1 MPLDP
6 ILVPLVEALR
16 SDLPKVPIEVQRAT
30 AEANSAAQ
38 IGVAIEPRPP
48 DVKVTTLWTP
58 GPGDAPPVKVK
69 VYRTQAAG
77 AKPRAGLIYVHG
89 GGWTL
94 GSADSAENDAHCG
107 HLAKGA
113 DIVVVSVDYRLAP
126 ENRFPAGLEDCYAVL
141 KWVSANADLLGV
153 DLDRLAIGGG
163 SAGANLSAAV
173 TLKAR
178 DEHGPKIALQL
189 LEAPALDFTLSS
201 PSIHAFDAEFPAIRE
216 MANAAPADYLN
227 NDAERLDPLASPLL
241 AESLA
246 GLPRAVILTCE
257 IDPVRDDG
265 ARYAERLRAAGVEV
279 ESTLYEGLLHGAST
293 LTLLLPSARA
303 WRDQCVAALRTI

>member
-6 ILVPLVEALR
+6 ILVPLVDALR
-16 SDLPKVPIEVQRAT
+16 GDLPDLPVEVERAT

-38 IGVAIEPRPP
+38 VGVAIEPAPQ
-48 DVKVTTLWTP
+48 DVASATFWVP
-58 GPGDAPPVKVK
+58 GRAEAPPVKVK
-69 VYRTQAAG
+69 AYWTAQSQGRPRPALVY
-77 AKPRAGLIYVHG
+77 LHG

-94 GSADSAENDAHCG
+94 GSVDSAENHAHCA

-113 DIVVVSVDYRLAP
+113 GVVVVSVDYRLAP
-126 ENRFPAGLEDCYAVL
+126 EHRFPAGLEDCYAAL
-141 KWVSANADLLGV
+141 EWVAANAALIGV
-153 DLDRLAIGGG
+153 DPERLAVGGG
-163 SAGANLSAAV
+163 SAGGNLTAAL

-178 DEHGPKIALQL
+178 DEGGPKIALQL

-201 PSIHAFDAEFPAIRE
+201 PSIHAFDAEFPAVGR
-216 MANAAPADYLN
+216 MAENLWLSYLN
-227 NDAERLDPLASPLL
+227 DASERRHPYASPLL

-265 ARYAERLRAAGVEV
+265 ARYAARLRQAGVPAELT
-279 ESTLYEGLLHGAST
+279 EYEGLLHGSST
-293 LTLLLPSARA
+293 LTLLLPAARA
-303 WRDQCVAALRTI
+303 WRDQCVAALRTL